1 MSGRQDGPGTVANNV
16 ASPVSQQNTSA
27 GSQNRNSKAPSKTLT
42 NTVGSETIGVGASI
56 LKNGVKQTIENIA
69 SGGVGG
75 IMSAIRG
82 FGIPIDGLSN
92 IFGGTNNATW
102 ARDDNNDWRMRLSI
116 PVGMSLDGVLQA
128 QLNETQG
135 MIFPYTPSII
145 FQHSAQYSMMK
156 PTHSNYPFPIY
167 QSSQPDTL
175 QISGE
180 FYIESAAEGLYWT
193 ACVHYL
199 RSVTKMAYGSTSNQ
213 GAPPPIVL
221 LNGYGDYVFKNV
233 PAVVQSFSIDLPI
246 SLKFLIILVSSTFG
260 IIDISGGIIIE

>member
-1 MSGRQDGPGTVANNV
+1 MSGRQDGPGTRANNV
-16 ASPVSQQNTSA
+16 TSPVSQQNTSA

-42 NTVGSETIGVGASI
+42 NALGSETIGVGASI

-82 FGIPIDGLSN
+82 FGIPIDGLSG
-92 IFGGTNNATW
+92 IFGGGSTASW
-102 ARDDNNDWRMRLSI
+102 SRDDTGDWRMRLSI

-156 PTHSNYPFPIY
+156 PTHSNYPFPVIILFQY
-167 QSSQPDTL
+167 
-175 QISGE
+175 
-180 FYIESAAEGLYWT
+180 
-193 ACVHYL
+193 
-199 RSVTKMAYGSTSNQ
+199 TKVANLMRYRFQANFMLK
-213 GAPPPIVL
+213 VL
-221 LNGYGDYVFKNV
+221 LKDCIGRRLYNIYVQLQKWHM
-233 PAVVQSFSIDLPI
+233 VQQVIKVLRPRLFC
-246 SLKFLIILVSSTFG
+246 
-260 IIDISGGIIIE
+260 